1 MILEELLNKYD
12 LFHSSI
18 INGGKVK
25 FNINYILNNK
35 VYISLVSLINKEET
49 KESFDFT
56 DDEEFK
62 TFVLPKILQRFLSK
76 NAGLNLRR
84 IMGNESF
91 GTLIIE
97 RRDLKDSLV
106 IRNCSKEIM
115 DMANKLLNSMNKL
128 SDIKITKNKII
139 FEGND
144 NPEYDNYMK
153 YNTIFDYATYKNNFQ
168 KNNDLEN
175 KELNNDLEKE
185 KLLILN
191 IARYATTFENVEV
204 DVWQEIIDNYK
215 ENENVKRICEEFK
228 NNTDGDS
235 QYSKALILAE
245 YEKNNDLFL
254 HNNENLIVEAL
265 DACNKSVNFFNNSYL
280 VYWKDKE
287 KYYNSILD
295 AVKESICKEFVE
307 SYDLNESKKI
317 TEIKN
322 RIDYGDKSIEKESI
336 ISKFKKIK
344 KKKLEFTDIL
354 NQDDN
359 NNNNDSD
366 NKIELKIDEE
376 KIKKDALDQA
386 KRLIELE
393 EERNQLKKDA
403 DDFAKT
409 IIKNEKEYKM
419 ILASAEE
426 QARKII
432 ELQQE
437 NEELKKMAEE
447 NAKFL
452 AERDRKIVEEEA
464 LREYVNNM
472 PVKSQDIDKINNLLN
487 AISTVKELDF
497 AVNHPTI
504 MQELIMLEQ
513 KIITYLM
520 THKNIVHEEDDVVPM
535 EKEEILETKPVIE
548 LLAMIRNTYISSH
561 YYEKDGRHSFINFS
575 PVDEDTYRV
584 TLYSVK
590 GDSEDML
597 MDTFFE
603 EYQLTDNVIKELCD
617 IFKTDSVIVASKTD
631 NIPPDKADYLVIDN
645 MDNAIKFMDCK
656 KEFIERVKTYL

>member
-1 MILEELLNKYD
+1 MLEELLNKYD

-25 FNINYILNNK
+25 FNINYILDNK
-35 VYISLVSLINKEET
+35 VYISLVSLINKEEN
-49 KESFDFT
+49 KESFDF
-56 DDEEFK
+56 DANDEFK
-62 TFVLPKILQRFLSK
+62 KFILPKIFQRFMSK
-76 NAGLNLRR
+76 NASLNLRR
-84 IMGNESF
+84 IMGNETH

-97 RRDLKDSLV
+97 RKDLKDSLV
-106 IRNCSKEIM
+106 VRNCSKDIM
-115 DMANKLLNSMNKL
+115 DIAKKLLDSMNKL
-128 SDIKITKNKII
+128 SDIKIVKDRII
-139 FEGND
+139 FEAND
-144 NPEYDNYMK
+144 NQEYDNYMK
-153 YNTIFDYATYKNNFQ
+153 YNTIFDYATYKKPFQ
-168 KNNDLEN
+168 KNDNIDN
-175 KELNNDLEKE
+175 KEVNDEEEKE

-191 IARYATTFENVEV
+191 IARYATTFENVDV
-204 DVWQEIIDNYK
+204 DVWQEIIDTYK
-215 ENENVKRICEEFK
+215 GNENVKKICEDFK
-228 NNTDGDS
+228 NNKNDES
-235 QYSKALILAE
+235 IYSKALILAE
-245 YEKNNDLFL
+245 FEKNNDLFL
-254 HNNENLIVEAL
+254 HNNENLIIEAE
-265 DACNKSVNFFNNSYL
+265 DACSKSVNFFNNSYL

-295 AVKESICKEFVE
+295 GVHQTICKDFID
-307 SYDLNESKKI
+307 SYDLNENEKI
-317 TEIKN
+317 NEIKN
-322 RIDYGDKSIEKESI
+322 RIDYGDKTVAKESI
-336 ISKFKKIK
+336 LSIFKKIK
-344 KKKLEFTDIL
+344 KKKLEFSEMQ
-354 NQDDN
+354 NQEDEVKN
-359 NNNNDSD
+359 NKED
-366 NKIELKIDEE
+366 KIELIIDEE
-376 KIKKDALDQA
+376 TMKNDALDQA

-393 EERNQLKKDA
+393 KERNQLKKDA

-409 IIKNEKEYKM
+409 IIKNQREHKL

-432 ELQQE
+432 ELQKE

-452 AERDRKIVEEEA
+452 VERDKKVIEEES
-464 LREYVNNM
+464 LRNYVNNM

-487 AISTVKELDF
+487 SISSVKDLDF

-504 MQELIMLEQ
+504 MQELLMLEQ
-513 KIITYLM
+513 KIITYLT
-520 THKNIVHEEDDVVPM
+520 THKNIVHEDNKIVPI
-535 EKEEILETKPVIE
+535 EKEEMLETKPVIE

-590 GDSEDML
+590 DDSEDML

-617 IFKTDSVIVASKTD
+617 IFKTDSVVVASKTD

-656 KEFIERVKTYL
+656 KDFIERVKTYL

>member
-1 MILEELLNKYD
+1 M
-12 LFHSSI
+12 
-18 INGGKVK
+18 
-25 FNINYILNNK
+25 
-35 VYISLVSLINKEET
+35 
-49 KESFDFT
+49 
-56 DDEEFK
+56 
-62 TFVLPKILQRFLSK
+62 
-76 NAGLNLRR
+76 
-84 IMGNESF
+84 
-91 GTLIIE
+91 
-97 RRDLKDSLV
+97 
-106 IRNCSKEIM
+106 
-115 DMANKLLNSMNKL
+115 
-128 SDIKITKNKII
+128 
-139 FEGND
+139 
-144 NPEYDNYMK
+144 
-153 YNTIFDYATYKNNFQ
+153 
-168 KNNDLEN
+168 
-175 KELNNDLEKE
+175 
-185 KLLILN
+185 
-191 IARYATTFENVEV
+191 
-204 DVWQEIIDNYK
+204 
-215 ENENVKRICEEFK
+215 
-228 NNTDGDS
+228 
-235 QYSKALILAE
+235 
-245 YEKNNDLFL
+245 
-254 HNNENLIVEAL
+254 
-265 DACNKSVNFFNNSYL
+265 
-280 VYWKDKE
+280 
-287 KYYNSILD
+287 
-295 AVKESICKEFVE
+295 
-307 SYDLNESKKI
+307 
-317 TEIKN
+317 
-322 RIDYGDKSIEKESI
+322 
-336 ISKFKKIK
+336 
-344 KKKLEFTDIL
+344 

-359 NNNNDSD
+359 NNDND

-376 KIKKDALDQA
+376 AIKKDALDQA